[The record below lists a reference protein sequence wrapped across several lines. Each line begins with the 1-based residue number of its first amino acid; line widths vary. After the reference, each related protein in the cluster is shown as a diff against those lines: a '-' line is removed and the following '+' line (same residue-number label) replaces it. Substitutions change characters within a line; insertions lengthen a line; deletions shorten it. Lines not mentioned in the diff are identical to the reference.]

1 MASLL
6 AVGFLDVPELL
17 SKGGVLLLFAIIFA
31 ESGLLVGFFLPG
43 DSLLFTAGA
52 VAGGAFTG
60 ASGALEPLREVHFNI
75 WVICIGC
82 AAMAVL
88 GDQVGYMIGSK
99 AGPKLFDRPDSR
111 LFKRK
116 YVDSAEMF
124 FSENGPK
131 ALVLA
136 RFVPVVRTFVPTVAG
151 VSKMDYSTFLR
162 WNVIGGVLW
171 GGFIPMLGYFF
182 GSIPWVRDNFE
193 VAVLGIVF
201 ISFLPMLF
209 EFRHAIVSTGQR
221 LLGRKATDTNLAS
234 GEVASPES
242 QDPET
247 KAR

>member
-88 GDQVGYMIGSK
+88 GDQVGYMIK
-99 AGPKLFDRPDSR
+99 AA
-111 LFKRK
+111 
-116 YVDSAEMF
+116 YEMF

-131 ALVLA
+131 ALVPA

-234 GEVASPES
+234 GEVATPES